1 MFLDTSLMLCLSCID
16 IIFVMQLT
24 NANMTKIL
32 TNILGIKS
40 SGMSALQLWDT
51 IKSYITKFVRKGN
64 TQIITQL
71 SFRQTI
77 LSAILPPNS
86 KLLFAKKRCI
96 WSTNDISYLFL
107 VQDQLWKKTSR
118 FIKGASSVLYVS
130 HCVFWEVNYFENV
143 ETKYSETRSYQ

>member
-86 KLLFAKKRCI
+86 KLLFLKKNGVFGQQ
-96 WSTNDISYLFL
+96 TTFL
-107 VQDQLWKKTSR
+107 TFFWFKTSYERKHPGLSRVQAR
-118 FIKGASSVLYVS
+118 FFMFHIVS
-130 HCVFWEVNYFENV
+130 FE
-143 ETKYSETRSYQ
+143 K

>member
-1 MFLDTSLMLCLSCID
+1 MLCLSCID

-64 TQIITQL
+64 TQINTQL
-71 SFRQTI
+71 SFRQTV

-86 KLLFAKKRCI
+86 KLLFAKK
-96 WSTNDISYLFL
+96 TVYLVNKRHFL
-107 VQDQLWKKTSR
+107 PFFGSR
-118 FIKGASSVLYVS
+118 PVIK
-130 HCVFWEVNYFENV
+130 ENIQV
-143 ETKYSETRSYQ
+143 YQGCKLGSLCFTLCLLRSKLF